1 MTNRDKTIAGLKAT
15 GWIPDTAARTS
26 KYLVLE
32 FPGRRDRILIGRS
45 GAIRKTPSTVAMS
58 ISLTGGRWH
67 KALQTVGERAG
78 QYSSVEQAQADL
90 RFLLGEPAA
99 AGAAALKGG
108 A

>member
-1 MTNRDKTIAGLKAT
+1 
-15 GWIPDTAARTS
+15 
-26 KYLVLE
+26 
-32 FPGRRDRILIGRS
+32 
-45 GAIRKTPSTVAMS
+45 MS
-58 ISLTGGRWH
+58 ISLTGSRWH